1 MEKYAQI
8 RAIRGEGYMQKQK
21 SPSICAEASAMGWR
35 RPTFPQIDAVS
46 SALRGLTSL
55 FGMGRGGPPR
65 YSHHVYPDMSLTW
78 SGRRTPA
85 TELSS
90 HVLSHM

>member
-8 RAIRGEGYMQKQK
+8 LAIRGEGYIQKQK
-21 SPSICAEASAMGWR
+21 SPSMNAEASVMGWR
-35 RPTFPQIDAVS
+35 RPTFPQLNAVS

-65 YSHHVYPDMSLTW
+65 YSHHVYLYMS
-78 SGRRTPA
+78 
-85 TELSS
+85 
-90 HVLSHM
+90 